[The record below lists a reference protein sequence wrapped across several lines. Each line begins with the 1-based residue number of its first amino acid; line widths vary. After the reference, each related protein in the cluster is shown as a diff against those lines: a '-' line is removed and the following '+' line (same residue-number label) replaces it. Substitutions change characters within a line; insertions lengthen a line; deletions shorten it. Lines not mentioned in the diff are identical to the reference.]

1 MVNSWLCAL
10 NVVGYMLVMI
20 IHELGDNKSVVM
32 IKFLC
37 FYDFC

>member
-1 MVNSWLCAL
+1 MMNSWLYAM

-20 IHELGDNKSVVM
+20 IHELGDHKSDVV

-37 FYDFC
+37 FHDF